1 MPLPSSTTRCSL
13 AASPLHCA
21 PPTSLA
27 DVIDQATD
35 TEHVAASA
43 SRCFDVA
50 VDFERYPEWARDV
63 KEANVLE
70 RDASGRATKVEYRA
84 SALGRSTHYTLSYD
98 YSQAPERISWS
109 LVEGDIMRVID
120 GAYTFSPSGD
130 GTDITYSLKIE
141 LIVPLPGFV
150 KRRAEVRILHTL
162 KELKT
167 RAES

>member
-1 MPLPSSTTRCSL
+1 M
-13 AASPLHCA
+13 
-21 PPTSLA
+21 
-27 DVIDQATD
+27 IDQATE
-35 TEHVAASA
+35 TEHVAANPA
-43 SRCFDVA
+43 RCFDIA

-70 RDASGRATKVEYRA
+70 RDATGRAVKVEYRA
-84 SALGRSTHYTLSYD
+84 SALGRSTHYTLAYD
-98 YSQAPERISWS
+98 YSQAPERVSWS
-109 LVEGDIMRVID
+109 LVDGDIMRVID
-120 GAYTFSPSGD
+120 GAYTFVPEGG

-162 KELKT
+162 KELKI

>member
-1 MPLPSSTTRCSL
+1 M
-13 AASPLHCA
+13 
-21 PPTSLA
+21 
-27 DVIDQATD
+27 IDQATE
-35 TEHVAASA
+35 TEHVAASPE
-43 SRCFDVA
+43 RCYELA

-70 RDASGRATKVEYRA
+70 RDTHGRATKVEYRA
-84 SALGRSTHYTLSYD
+84 SALGRSTHYTLAYD
-98 YSQAPERISWS
+98 YSQAPERLSWS

-120 GAYTFSPSGD
+120 GAYSFAPSGV
-130 GTDITYSLKIE
+130 GTDITYSLRIE

-162 KELKT
+162 KELKS

>member
-1 MPLPSSTTRCSL
+1 M
-13 AASPLHCA
+13 
-21 PPTSLA
+21 
-27 DVIDQATD
+27 IDQATE
-35 TEHVAASA
+35 TEHVAASPA
-43 SRCFDVA
+43 RCFEIA
-50 VDFERYPEWARDV
+50 IDFERYPEWAHDI

-70 RDASGRATKVEYRA
+70 RDASGRAIKVEYRA
-84 SALGRSTHYTLSYD
+84 SALGRSTHYTLGYD

-109 LVEGDIMRVID
+109 LVEGDIMRAID
-120 GAYTFSPSGD
+120 GAYTFVSGGN
-130 GTDITYSLKIE
+130 GTDVTYSLKIE